1 MCAFTGAATMV
12 LGSAAFAQSL
22 ETRGGYCNDNY
33 FGSDGAGIS
42 ACLELAARYG
52 ADTVGVGLVGA
63 TPEQKGNAKS
73 DPLDSLAKLGGWY
86 ARDLQY
92 GSWDY
97 QLSGR
102 AGIYGGAADDLAE
115 DIRDAL
121 HDLFGYGYKDLQ
133 STTDT
138 TFYGGVAGWA
148 RTEYA
153 LGDGGAWA
161 GTLSPYVH
169 AALGNDTIEAGGGL
183 LLALQPSGEESLA
196 LLLPKNG
203 AYAPTF
209 GGDGV
214 GLFVGLRGVAHEI
227 LYDDHTSPFIA
238 EAGVIAQATF
248 WDFAVVG
255 ASASCTTEPYDG
267 ADKADC
273 KATLQMGGLF

>member
-1 MCAFTGAATMV
+1 MGLPAFRPG
-12 LGSAAFAQSL
+12 
-22 ETRGGYCNDNY
+22 
-33 FGSDGAGIS
+33 
-42 ACLELAARYG
+42 
-52 ADTVGVGLVGA
+52 
-63 TPEQKGNAKS
+63 
-73 DPLDSLAKLGGWY
+73 
-86 ARDLQY
+86 
-92 GSWDY
+92 
-97 QLSGR
+97 
-102 AGIYGGAADDLAE
+102 GIYGGAADDLAE

-121 HDLFGYGYKDLQ
+121 HDLFGYGYKNLQ

-196 LLLPKNG
+196 LVLPKNG

-255 ASASCTTEPYDG
+255 APPPAPPSPMTAPTRRTARRRCRW
-267 ADKADC
+267 ADC
-273 KATLQMGGLF
+273 SDHHDRCPLLTFGSG